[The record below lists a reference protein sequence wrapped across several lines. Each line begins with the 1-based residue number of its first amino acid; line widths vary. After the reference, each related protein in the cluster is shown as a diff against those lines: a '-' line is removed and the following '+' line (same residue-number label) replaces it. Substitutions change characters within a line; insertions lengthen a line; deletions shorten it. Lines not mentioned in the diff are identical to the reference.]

1 MERTSLNQEHKA
13 VHREKN
19 LGVIVIFVIVTI
31 IFLLSLA
38 QSNYSRELFS
48 QKTEFR
54 K

>member
-1 MERTSLNQEHKA
+1 MAQANVNRELKA
-13 VHREKN
+13 VHREN
-19 LGVIVIFVIVTI
+19 NVGVIVIFIIVTI

-48 QKTEFR
+48 QKAEIR

>member
-1 MERTSLNQEHKA
+1 MNTNVKNQQKN
-13 VHREKN
+13 VHRDLN
-19 LGVIVIFVIVTI
+19 LGVIIIFVIITLV
-31 IFLLSLA
+31 FLLSLT